1 MDEKKFLHQHVS
13 KSIILVNLWTCE
25 SSVFFL
31 FGESTKPWTPS
42 VDIGSSSLVVRYA
55 LCLHSRHLIYAW
67 AKVGNI
73 IWNKKT
79 SQGQSPRKRLT
90 VLTSAVESDASQRFE
105 HKNSQISP
113 IFAISDTRWLRG
125 TDCNSRCRLGM
136 CVQHSGI
143 LLGRSHSDTHLKQG
157 RPLKCSLLGM
167 TRLKRKFMGFWCS
180 SDSSDV

>member
-1 MDEKKFLHQHVS
+1 
-13 KSIILVNLWTCE
+13 VNLWII
-25 SSVFFL
+25 FFSL
-31 FGESTKPWTPS
+31 FGESAKPWTPS
-42 VDIGSSSLVVRYA
+42 VDSGSSSLVVRYA

-73 IWNKKT
+73 WNKKK

-105 HKNSQISP
+105 QKNSQISP

-167 TRLKRKFMGFWCS
+167 TRLKRKFMGFLMF
-180 SDSSDV
+180 